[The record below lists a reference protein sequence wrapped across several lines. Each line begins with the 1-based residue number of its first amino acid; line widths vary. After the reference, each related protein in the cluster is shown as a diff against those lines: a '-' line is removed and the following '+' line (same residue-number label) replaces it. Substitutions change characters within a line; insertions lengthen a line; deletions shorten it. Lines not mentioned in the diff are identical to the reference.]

1 MIDIKSH
8 VMDYQKIDISAQV
21 FTNMSLEHQELV
33 LLNFGK
39 LRNFNLEAILLLLSH
54 IQISIFTPQLLH
66 TDYSW
71 QGSQLDP
78 IFRLVSFFRT

>member
-1 MIDIKSH
+1 
-8 VMDYQKIDISAQV
+8 MDYQKIDISAQV

-54 IQISIFTPQLLH
+54 IQISIFTSQLLH
-66 TDYSW
+66 TDYS
-71 QGSQLDP
+71 
-78 IFRLVSFFRT
+78 